1 MNKQMLK
8 LAGLGIGVISIVALL
23 SISVFAEDKH
33 HGRKKMHTAA
43 TSASAPAGHPS
54 MPKMCEKKMGEVLKA
69 IDKAIKAV
77 EADNKAEALAELNKA
92 KQLVAA
98 CSKAMLK
105 RCKMGCKGKSMMK
118 CKGKGKIVNALC
130 PIMGTKLD
138 PSKVTANLTR
148 IYEGKKI
155 GFCCAGCPGAWDKLS
170 DQQKREKLGKVVA
183 QDHSKHKN

>member
-8 LAGLGIGVISIVALL
+8 LAGLGIGFVSIVALL
-23 SISVFAEDKH
+23 SIPIFAEEKQQ
-33 HGRKKMHTAA
+33 GRKKMHMAA
-43 TSASAPAGHPS
+43 TSASVPAGEHS
-54 MPKMCEKKMGEVLKA
+54 MHKMHVKKLGEALKA
-69 IDKAIKAV
+69 IDKAV
-77 EADNKAEALAELNKA
+77 EAVKAGNRDKALAELDKA

-98 CSKAMLK
+98 CNKAMLK
-105 RCKMGCKGKSMMK
+105 M
-118 CKGKGKIVNALC
+118 CKGKGKIVNVLC

-138 PSKVTANLTR
+138 PSKVPAKLTR